1 VRAGQRALILLA
13 VAGAA
18 AAGCGERAE
27 VVVGSKKFTE
37 SVVLGD
43 IAAQLIGS
51 AGVEVEH
58 RRELGGTRIL
68 WSALLAGEIDIYP
81 EYTGTLREEILA
93 GQPAADPA
101 GLARALARHG
111 VKMTAP
117 LGFGDSYAIGMR
129 EEVAER
135 LGIRTLSD
143 LARRPEV
150 VLGLSHEFM
159 DRDDGWPSLR
169 SRYHMAPRDLRGLD
183 HDLAYRALA
192 SGSIQATDLYTTD
205 PQIKHYRLR
214 VLEDDLHHFPP
225 YDAVLLY
232 RADLDPRAVTAL
244 ERLAGRISG
253 DEMIAMNARA
263 MIDRVEEPVVAADFL
278 MTDLGVAVVVAGET
292 RTGRILARTREHL
305 LLVAISLLA
314 AVLVSVPLGVLCA
327 RRPRVGQIV
336 LGVVEA
342 VQTVPSMALL
352 VLLIPLLGIG
362 ALPALAAMFLY
373 SLLPIVR
380 STATGLADVAPS
392 LRESAAALGLPAWAR
407 LRLVELPIASRA
419 ILAGIKTS
427 AVWNVAIA
435 TIGALIGAGGYGQ
448 PILTGIRLDDTALIL
463 EGAVPAAL
471 MALALR
477 GLFEIVER
485 LVVPRGLR
493 LRAAV

>member
-1 VRAGQRALILLA
+1 MPQKDV
-13 VAGAA
+13 
-18 AAGCGERAE
+18 
-27 VVVGSKKFTE
+27 
-37 SVVLGD
+37 
-43 IAAQLIGS
+43 
-51 AGVEVEH
+51 
-58 RRELGGTRIL
+58 
-68 WSALLAGEIDIYP
+68 
-81 EYTGTLREEILA
+81 
-93 GQPAADPA
+93 
-101 GLARALARHG
+101 
-111 VKMTAP
+111 
-117 LGFGDSYAIGMR
+117 
-129 EEVAER
+129 
-135 LGIRTLSD
+135 
-143 LARRPEV
+143 
-150 VLGLSHEFM
+150 
-159 DRDDGWPSLR
+159 
-169 SRYHMAPRDLRGLD
+169 RGLD

-232 RADLDPRAVTAL
+232 RADLDPRAVAAL
-244 ERLAGRISG
+244 GRLAGRISG
-253 DEMIAMNARA
+253 DEMIGMNARA
-263 MIDRVEEPVVAADFL
+263 MIDRVDEPVVAADFL
-278 MTDLGVAVVVAGET
+278 MTDLGVTVKVAGQS
-292 RTGRILARTREHL
+292 RAARILARTREHL
-305 LLVAISLLA
+305 LLVVVSLLA
-314 AVLVSVPLGVLCA
+314 AVLISVPLGVLCA
-327 RRPRVGQIV
+327 RRPRIGQVV
-336 LGVVEA
+336 LGLVEA
-342 VQTVPSMALL
+342 VQTIPSMALL

-380 STATGLADVAPS
+380 STATGLTDVAPS

-448 PILTGIRLDDTALIL
+448 PILTGIRLDDTGLIL
-463 EGAVPAAL
+463 EGAIPAAL

-477 GLFEIVER
+477 ALFEIVER

>member
-1 VRAGQRALILLA
+1 MRRLALVLLI
-13 VAGAA
+13 
-18 AAGCGERAE
+18 AGCGERAE

-37 SVVLGD
+37 SVILGD
-43 IAAQLIGS
+43 IATQLIDS
-51 AGVEVEH
+51 DGVEVEH

-93 GQPAADPA
+93 DDAPADQA
-101 GLARALARHG
+101 GLVRALAARG
-111 VKMTAP
+111 IAMTAP
-117 LGFGDSYAIGMR
+117 LGFNDSYAIGMR
-129 EEVAER
+129 EDEAEK

-143 LARRPEV
+143 LARRPEI

-159 DRDDGWPSLR
+159 DRDDGWPALKR
-169 SRYHMAPRDLRGLD
+169 RYRMPHGNVRGLD

-192 SGSIQATDLYTTD
+192 AGSVQATDLYTTD
-205 PQIKHYRLR
+205 PQIEHYRLR

-232 RADLDPRAVTAL
+232 RDDLDPRAAATLARL
-244 ERLAGRISG
+244 EGRISG
-253 DEMIAMNARA
+253 DEMIAMNGRA
-263 MIDRVEEPVVAADFL
+263 MIDKVEEPVVAADFL
-278 MTDLGVAVVVAGET
+278 MGDLGVSVEVDSESQLERIAG
-292 RTGRILARTREHL
+292 RTREHL
-305 LLVAISLLA
+305 FLVAVSLFA
-314 AVLVSVPLGVLCA
+314 AMIVSIPLGVLCA
-327 RRPRVGQIV
+327 RRPRIGQVV
-336 LGVVEA
+336 LGLVEA
-342 VQTVPSMALL
+342 VQTIPSMALL

-362 ALPALAAMFLY
+362 AMPALAAMFLY

-380 STATGLADVAPS
+380 STATGLTDVPPS
-392 LRESAAALGLPAWAR
+392 LRESAAALGLTAWAR
-407 LRLVELPIASRA
+407 LRLVELPMASRA

-448 PILTGIRLDDTALIL
+448 PILTGIRLDDTGLIL
-463 EGAVPAAL
+463 EGAVPAAV

-485 LVVPRGLR
+485 VVVPRGLR
-493 LRAAV
+493 LQPST

>member
-1 VRAGQRALILLA
+1 MRLRLTISIAAMVL
-13 VAGAA
+13 VAG
-18 AAGCGERAE
+18 GCGRRAD

-43 IAAQLIGS
+43 IAAQLLAAS
-51 AGVEVEH
+51 GVEVEH

-93 GQPAADPA
+93 GEEVADA
-101 GLARALARHG
+101 GALERALARRG

-129 EEVAER
+129 EEVADK

-143 LARRPEV
+143 LARRPEI

-169 SRYHMAPRDLRGLD
+169 QRYHMAQRDVRGLD

-232 RADLDPRAVTAL
+232 RADLDPRAVKAL
-244 ERLAGRISG
+244 GRLAGRISG
-253 DEMIAMNARA
+253 DEMIGMNARA

-278 MTDLGVAVVVAGET
+278 MTDLGVTVKVASQS
-292 RTGRILARTREHL
+292 RAQRILARTREHL
-305 LLVAISLLA
+305 LLVVVSLLA
-314 AVLVSVPLGVLCA
+314 AVLLSVPLGILCA
-327 RRPRVGQIV
+327 RRPRVGQVV
-336 LGVVEA
+336 LGLVEA
-342 VQTVPSMALL
+342 VQTIPSMALL

-380 STATGLADVAPS
+380 STATGLTDVPPS

-448 PILTGIRLDDTALIL
+448 PILTGIRLDDTGLIL
-463 EGAVPAAL
+463 EGAIPAAL

-477 GLFEIVER
+477 ALFEIVER